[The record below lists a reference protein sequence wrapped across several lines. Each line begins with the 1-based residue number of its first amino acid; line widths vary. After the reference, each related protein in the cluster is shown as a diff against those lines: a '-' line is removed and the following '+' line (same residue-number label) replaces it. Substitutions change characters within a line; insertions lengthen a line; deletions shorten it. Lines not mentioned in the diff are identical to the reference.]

1 MVKLF
6 KNLKM
11 LIKLVLVII
20 FVAIFIEIVGF
31 IGLSDMNKIKN
42 TVMIVHGQNLVSI
55 VVIDDLNQNH
65 GEIAKNLNH
74 LAYNQKPVTGE
85 NEKIIKEINELTEQN
100 LESFDKVKIENEGI
114 RSVKNKEEGEKDK
127 NTLEQID
134 ELSGKYLNAINA
146 TIKFV

>member
-20 FVAIFIEIVGF
+20 FAAIFIEIV
-31 IGLSDMNKIKN
+31 GLSDMNKIKN
-42 TVMIVHGQNLVSI
+42 MVVTFHGQNLVSI

-65 GEIAKNLNH
+65 GQIAKNLNH
-74 LAYNQKPVTGE
+74 LAYNQKLVTGE

-100 LESFDKVKIENEGI
+100 LESFDNVKIENEGI
-114 RSVKNKEEGEKDK
+114 GSVKNKEEGEKNK

-134 ELSGKYLNAINA
+134 DLFGKYLNVINA